1 VSKVLNANMIFTDT
15 HVNKE
20 KRYSLGIEKNSGEF
34 YISFPVY
41 NGLVEYEE
49 YYQLTTEQYD
59 GYPENSVELEQFLNE
74 CKSQKKMSYYYKKL
88 ARFVAMPLNNQSTI
102 LSVRI

>member
-1 VSKVLNANMIFTDT
+1 MIFTDT

-74 CKSQKKMSYYYKKL
+74 CKSQKKDELLLQKAGKIRGH
-88 ARFVAMPLNNQSTI
+88 AT
-102 LSVRI
+102 